1 LAKKYLKKSQHP
13 GQNDGL
19 KATPQAYFSPPPHKS
34 AGSESKQPSSA
45 CGASYGVPQGP
56 FDVSIKEGFIRLLY
70 DFMGVLI
77 GEICDMM
84 SDIIGLL
91 SDIIGLWWVLKS
103 KNDTNQKDAQ

>member
-1 LAKKYLKKSQHP
+1 MGVFLARAKRAP
-13 GQNDGL
+13 TR
-19 KATPQAYFSPPPHKS
+19 ATFRQPEAVGECKRS
-34 AGSESKQPSSA
+34 AIPRTL
-45 CGASYGVPQGP
+45 
-56 FDVSIKEGFIRLLY
+56 KEGFIRLSY
-70 DFMGVLI
+70 DFMGVII